1 MGALRAQGDG
11 DDSLDPPSLVE
22 ANHGFVFKK
31 RTIKQVIK
39 EERQAEMEAATLRL
53 QSATRGMLGRKEV
66 RLGPAIDSLILFKGP
81 KLSCNSHLQARKEF
95 DSKMQQVDAATRV
108 QSVVRRR
115 LDKHKIDDLIQQKR
129 VEEIIAE
136 KEREE
141 LEQREQMD
149 QNAERQSIFDM
160 ILTPFG
166 TGSGSGDGNEMD
178 EQAIRR
184 AKEKRVAFVD
194 LKKTD
199 IPPDGKFWG
208 SGYFVYWSDKHN
220 RPYFYNPEMDE
231 TQWFPPDEN
240 KEDDDDVST
249 INAHFEE

>member
-1 MGALRAQGDG
+1 
-11 DDSLDPPSLVE
+11 
-22 ANHGFVFKK
+22 
-31 RTIKQVIK
+31 
-39 EERQAEMEAATLRL
+39 
-53 QSATRGMLGRKEV
+53 
-66 RLGPAIDSLILFKGP
+66 
-81 KLSCNSHLQARKEF
+81 
-95 DSKMQQVDAATRV
+95 MQQVDAATRV

-166 TGSGSGDGNEMD
+166 TGSCSGDGDEMD
-178 EQAIRR
+178 GQAIRR

-240 KEDDDDVST
+240 REDDDDVST
-249 INAHFEE
+249 SNWICYLIRAGGSIMHILKNRNSTKVLSLPHQTERKFRSKPSATKKRI

>member
-1 MGALRAQGDG
+1 MHLY
-11 DDSLDPPSLVE
+11 
-22 ANHGFVFKK
+22 
-31 RTIKQVIK
+31 
-39 EERQAEMEAATLRL
+39 RL
-53 QSATRGMLGRKEV
+53 EKNLMSNVQETPQHV
-66 RLGPAIDSLILFKGP
+66 RS
-81 KLSCNSHLQARKEF
+81 
-95 DSKMQQVDAATRV
+95 
-108 QSVVRRR
+108 VRRR

-129 VEEIIAE
+129 EEIIAE

-166 TGSGSGDGNEMD
+166 TGSGSGDGDEMD
-178 EQAIRR
+178 GHSIRR

-199 IPPDGKFWG
+199 IPPDGNFWG

-220 RPYFYNPEMDE
+220 RPYFYNPKWTRRSGFRLTRTGKMMMM
-231 TQWFPPDEN
+231 
-240 KEDDDDVST
+240 
-249 INAHFEE
+249 

>member
-1 MGALRAQGDG
+1 
-11 DDSLDPPSLVE
+11 
-22 ANHGFVFKK
+22 
-31 RTIKQVIK
+31 
-39 EERQAEMEAATLRL
+39 
-53 QSATRGMLGRKEV
+53 
-66 RLGPAIDSLILFKGP
+66 
-81 KLSCNSHLQARKEF
+81 
-95 DSKMQQVDAATRV
+95 MQQVDAATRV

-166 TGSGSGDGNEMD
+166 TGSGSGDGDEMD
-178 EQAIRR
+178 GHAIRR

-240 KEDDDDVST
+240 REDDDDVST
-249 INAHFEE
+249 SNWICYLIRAGGSIMHILKNRNSTKVFSLPHQTERKFRSTPSATKKRI